1 MKRHRGGGVAR
12 AYRNE
17 PVFRWPLWSYAAPFF
32 ATNRHTPQ
40 GIVPG
45 KIMTDLPPKNPRHK
59 KPRASRGPTIVQRSI
74 DDPSRIT
81 KGVPDEI
88 KIAVASAI
96 MAFSD
101 MEMSAEQFIWD
112 VLGLSID
119 DGKLVTQI
127 DTKEKIELAKK
138 LSERY
143 RLPLHPSAQA
153 TAEAWPAIRNAI
165 EARNKMAHGAWVM
178 IDEVPVVVSYRI
190 PCELG
195 QVNSEHFPL
204 DRIEAVTSICV
215 KTKGLFDRLCAKIA
229 TEGRPSP
236 PPAPPSPEH

>member
-1 MKRHRGGGVAR
+1 
-12 AYRNE
+12 
-17 PVFRWPLWSYAAPFF
+17 
-32 ATNRHTPQ
+32 
-40 GIVPG
+40 
-45 KIMTDLPPKNPRHK
+45 MTYPPPKNPRYK
-59 KPRASRGPTIVQRSI
+59 KSRGPKGAAIIQRRMS
-74 DDPSRIT
+74 DPSRIT
-81 KGVPDEI
+81 KGAPDEI
-88 KIAVASAI
+88 KIAMASAI

-143 RLPLHPSAQA
+143 RLPLHPSSQT
-153 TAEAWPAIRNAI
+153 TAEAWPAIRSAI
-165 EARNKMAHGAWVM
+165 EARNKMAHGVWVM
-178 IDEVPVVVSYRI
+178 IDAAPVVVSYRI
-190 PCELG
+190 PIELG

-215 KTKGLFDRLCAKIA
+215 KMKGLFDRLCAKIA

-236 PPAPPSPEH
+236 PPAPSP

>member
-1 MKRHRGGGVAR
+1 VALVVLRR
-12 AYRNE
+12 A
-17 PVFRWPLWSYAAPFF
+17 FF

>member
-1 MKRHRGGGVAR
+1 M
-12 AYRNE
+12 AYR
-17 PVFRWPLWSYAAPFF
+17 
-32 ATNRHTPQ
+32 PQ
-40 GIVPG
+40 RMGPS
-45 KIMTDLPPKNPRHK
+45 MTHPQPKNPRSK
-59 KPRASRGPTIVQRSI
+59 KPRAPKGPTIIQRSM
-74 DDPSRIT
+74 DDPVRIT
-81 KGVPDEI
+81 KGVPDQI
-88 KIAVASAI
+88 KIAMASAI

-143 RLPLHPSAQA
+143 RLPLHPSAQ
-153 TAEAWPAIRNAI
+153 TTSEAWPAIRSTI
-165 EARNKMAHGAWVM
+165 EARNKMAHGVWVM
-178 IDEVPVVVSYRI
+178 IDEAPVVVSYRI
-190 PCELG
+190 PIELG
-195 QVNSEHFPL
+195 RVNSEHFPL
-204 DRIEAVTSICV
+204 ERIEAVTSVCI

-236 PPAPPSPEH
+236 PASPSPEHA